1 MDADIDI
8 RNLFLI
14 QSYNT
19 TRLVLVRS
27 LEAGRVGR
35 VVAEGGRGDGAS
47 ARQEP
52 RAGQLEVAG
61 HLPITNNI
69 RAATELR
76 EVSQCPEKVPTRHS
90 VF

>member
-1 MDADIDI
+1 M
-8 RNLFLI
+8 
-14 QSYNT
+14 
-19 TRLVLVRS
+19 
-27 LEAGRVGR
+27 
-35 VVAEGGRGDGAS
+35 AEGGRGDGAS

-76 EVSQCPEKVPTRHS
+76 EVSQYPEKVPTRHS

>member
-1 MDADIDI
+1 M
-8 RNLFLI
+8 
-14 QSYNT
+14 
-19 TRLVLVRS
+19 
-27 LEAGRVGR
+27 
-35 VVAEGGRGDGAS
+35 AEGGRGDGAS

-76 EVSQCPEKVPTRHS
+76 EVLQCPEKVPTRHS

>member
-1 MDADIDI
+1 MDVDIDI

-19 TRLVLVRS
+19 TRLVSVRS

-35 VVAEGGRGDGAS
+35 VVAVGGRGDGAS

-76 EVSQCPEKVPTRHS
+76 EVLQCPEKVPTRHS